1 MSAVI
6 SGSGAAEVPA
16 GSSFAPDEA
25 PTRADAVVIGS
36 GPNGLVA
43 ANLLADLG
51 WEVVV
56 LEAASTPGG
65 AVRTAE
71 VTAPGFAND
80 LFSAFYPLAAASPV
94 MAGLGLDAHG
104 LRWVHA
110 PEVMAN
116 PTPDG
121 PAVVLSRDLERTA
134 GSLDALGAGD
144 GDAWR
149 DLYGQWDRIAGPA
162 TDALFTPFP
171 PVVPG
176 ARLLGRLGPRG
187 ALDLAR
193 TAVMPVRRMAEEVF
207 HGPGG
212 GLLLAGSA
220 LHADLTPEAAGSAIY
235 GWLLAS
241 LGQQVGFPVP
251 EGGAGRLTAA
261 LVSRLRSRSGRVVT
275 GARAARIV
283 VEGGR
288 AVAVLLAD
296 GTAIGARRAV
306 LADVGA
312 PQLYLSLLDA
322 ADVPDR
328 VLEGIRRFQYD
339 AGTVKL
345 DWALSRPVPWADPAV
360 AHAGTVHL
368 VDSLDQLSRYAY
380 ELATSQVP
388 ADPFVLFGQMTTT
401 DPTRSPAGTESAWAY
416 THVPAHPRTDAGGEG
431 IGPSWDAH
439 ATERIVERIEARIE
453 RAAPGFR
460 SSILARHVMVPPTME
475 AADANLVGGAINGG
489 TAQIHQQLVFRPTT
503 GLGRPETAVAG
514 LFLASASA
522 HPGGGVHGAPGANAA
537 RAAMWGDRRRRA
549 GVALRS
555 GFGRGPRP
563 GP

>member
-1 MSAVI
+1 MSAVTT
-6 SGSGAAEVPA
+6 GSGGGNVLARTAFTPDAAPH
-16 GSSFAPDEA
+16 
-25 PTRADAVVIGS
+25 RADAVVVGS

-43 ANLLADLG
+43 ANLLADQG

-56 LEAASTPGG
+56 VEAAAEPGG

-94 MAGLGLDAHG
+94 IAGLGLDDHG

-121 PAVVLSRDLERTA
+121 PAVVLSRDLDRTA
-134 GSLDALGAGD
+134 GALDAFGPGD

-149 DLYGQWDRIAGPA
+149 DLYGRWDRIAAPA

-193 TAVMPVRRMAEEVF
+193 TAVMPVRRLAEELF
-207 HGPGG
+207 RGPGG

-220 LHADLTPEAAGSAIY
+220 LHADLTPEAAGSAVY

-251 EGGAGRLTAA
+251 EGGAGRLTDA
-261 LVSRLRSRSGRVVT
+261 LVARLRSRRGRVVT
-275 GARAARIV
+275 GARAAQVV

-288 AVAVLLAD
+288 AVAVRTAD
-296 GTAIGARRAV
+296 GGVIGARRAV

-312 PQLYLSLLDA
+312 PQLYLTLLDA
-322 ADVPDR
+322 ADVPAR

-339 AGTVKL
+339 AGTVKV
-345 DWALSRPVPWADPAV
+345 DWALSRPVPWADPDAR
-360 AHAGTVHL
+360 HAGTVHL
-368 VDSLDQLSRYAY
+368 VDSIDQLSRYAY
-380 ELATSQVP
+380 ELATAQVP

-416 THVPAHPRTDAGGEG
+416 THVPAHPRSDAGGEG
-431 IGPSWDAH
+431 IGPSWDQH
-439 ATERIVERIEARIE
+439 ATDRIVERIEARVE

-460 SSILARHVMVPPTME
+460 STILARHVLVPPTME

-503 GLGRPETAVAG
+503 GLGRPETPVTG

-537 RAAMWGDRRRRA
+537 RAAVWADRRRRA
-549 GVALRS
+549 GAALRS
-555 GFGRGPRP
+555 GLGRGPRP

>member
-1 MSAVI
+1 MSAVS
-6 SGSGAAEVPA
+6 SGSGGPQVP
-16 GSSFAPDEA
+16 SRPSFVPDVAPS
-25 PTRADAVVIGS
+25 RADAVVVGS

-43 ANLLADLG
+43 ANLLADQG

-56 LEAASTPGG
+56 LEAAEAPGG

-94 MAGLGLDAHG
+94 IAGLGLDAHG

-116 PTPDG
+116 PTPGG
-121 PAVVLSRDLERTA
+121 PAVVLSRDLDRTA
-134 GSLDALGAGD
+134 RSLDGLGGGD

-149 DLYGQWDRIAGPA
+149 ELYGRWAHIAAPA

-171 PVVPG
+171 PVLPG

-187 ALDLAR
+187 AIDLAR
-193 TAVMPVRRMAEEVF
+193 TAVMPVRRMAEELF
-207 HGPGG
+207 RGPGG

-220 LHADLTPEAAGSAIY
+220 LHADLTPEAAGSAVY

-251 EGGAGRLTAA
+251 EGGAGRLTDA
-261 LVSRLRSRSGRVVT
+261 LVSRLRSRRGRVVT
-275 GARAARIV
+275 GARVERIV

-288 AVAVLLAD
+288 AVAVGLD
-296 GTAIGARRAV
+296 GGSVVGARRAV

-312 PQLYLSLLDA
+312 PQLYLSLLDP
-322 ADVPDR
+322 ADVPAR
-328 VLEGIRRFQYD
+328 VLDGIRRFQYD
-339 AGTVKL
+339 AGTVKV
-345 DWALSRPVPWADPAV
+345 DWALSRPVPWTDPAV

-368 VDSLDQLSRYAY
+368 VDSIDQLSRYAY

-401 DPTRSPAGTESAWAY
+401 DPTRSPAGSESAWAY
-416 THVPAHPRTDAGGEG
+416 THVPAHPRSDAGGEG
-431 IGPSWDAH
+431 IGPRWDAH
-439 ATERIVERIEARIE
+439 ATERIVERIEARVE

-460 SSILARHVMVPPTME
+460 SSIVARHVLVPPTME

-537 RAAMWGDRRRRA
+537 RAAVWGDRRRRA
-549 GVALRS
+549 GAAVRS
-555 GFGRGPRP
+555 GLGRGPRR

>member
-1 MSAVI
+1 MSAV
-6 SGSGAAEVPA
+6 SVETGAREAVTRPA
-16 GSSFAPDEA
+16 FVTDEL
-25 PTRADAVVIGS
+25 PTRSDAVVIGA

-43 ANLLADLG
+43 ANLLADEG

-56 LEAASTPGG
+56 LEAAPVPGG

-94 MAGLGLDAHG
+94 IAGLGLGAHG

-121 PAVVLSRDLERTA
+121 PAVVLSRDVERTA
-134 GSLDALGAGD
+134 RSLDALGPGD

-149 DLYGQWDRIAGPA
+149 ELYGRWERISAPA
-162 TDALFTPFP
+162 TAALFTPFP
-171 PVVPG
+171 PIVPG

-193 TAVMPVRRMAEEVF
+193 TAVMPVRRLAEELF
-207 HGPGG
+207 LGPGG
-212 GLLLAGSA
+212 GLLLAGNA
-220 LHADLTPEAAGSAIY
+220 LHADLTPEAAGSAVY

-251 EGGAGRLTAA
+251 EGGAGRLADA
-261 LVSRLRSRSGRVVT
+261 LVSRLRSRRGRVVT
-275 GARAARIV
+275 GARAARV
-283 VEGGR
+283 AVEGGR
-288 AVAVLLAD
+288 AVAVELDD
-296 GTAIGARRAV
+296 GTVVGAGRAV

-312 PQLYLSLLDA
+312 PQLYLSLLCPT
-322 ADVPDR
+322 DVPNR

-339 AGTVKL
+339 AGTVKV
-345 DWALSRPVPWADPAV
+345 DWALSRPVPWTDPAV

-368 VDSLDQLSRYAY
+368 VDSIDQLSRYAY
-380 ELATSQVP
+380 ELATAQVP

-416 THVPAHPRTDAGGEG
+416 THVPARPRSDAGGEG
-431 IGPSWDAH
+431 VGPVWDAH
-439 ATERIVERIEARIE
+439 AADRMVERIEARVE

-460 SSILARHVMVPPTME
+460 SSILARHVLVPPAME
-475 AADANLVGGAINGG
+475 ATDANLVGGAINGG
-489 TAQIHQQLVFRPTT
+489 TAQIHQQLVFRPVT
-503 GLGRPETAVAG
+503 GLGRPETPVAG

-537 RAAMWGDRRRRA
+537 RAAVWGDRRRRA
-549 GVALRS
+549 GAAFRDVL
-555 GFGRGPRP
+555 GLDPRP
-563 GP
+563 TP